1 MSLQERRKAVKAQ
14 LDRAV
19 MNHKKRAQLTR
30 EYTILTAGL
39 LAEKLEAEKPW
50 PRLEPCAQVNPVLW
64 EGWCRSQGRDTT
76 PSDVWTEADVVN
88 HIAAKA
94 VWTAT
99 EVPALPS

>member
-1 MSLQERRKAVKAQ
+1 MNLAERRKAVKAQ

-19 MNHKKRAQLTR
+19 IGHRKRAQLTR
-30 EYTILTAGL
+30 EYTILTAAL
-39 LAEKLEAEKPW
+39 LAEKLETKKGW

-88 HIAAKA
+88 HIAAKS
-94 VWTAT
+94 VRTSL
-99 EVPALPS
+99 EPPALP

>member
-1 MSLQERRKAVKAQ
+1 MTIAERRKAVKAQ

-19 MNHKKRAQLTR
+19 MGHKRRSQLTR
-30 EYTILTAGL
+30 EYTILTAAL
-39 LAEKLEAEKPW
+39 LAEKIEAEKGW

-76 PSDVWTEADVVN
+76 PSDHWTEFDVVN

-94 VWTAT
+94 VRNAL
-99 EVPALPS
+99 EAPALP

>member
-1 MSLQERRKAVKAQ
+1 MTLQERRKAVKAQ

-19 MNHKKRAQLTR
+19 MNHKKRTQLTR

-39 LAEKLEAEKPW
+39 LAEKLKAEKDW

-94 VWTAT
+94 VRNGLEA
-99 EVPALPS
+99 PALP

>member
-1 MSLQERRKAVKAQ
+1 MSIAERRKAVKAQ

-19 MNHKKRAQLTR
+19 MGHKRRSQLTR
-30 EYTILTAGL
+30 EYTILTAAL
-39 LAEKLEAEKPW
+39 LAEKIEAEKGW

-76 PSDVWTEADVVN
+76 PSDVWTETDVVN

-94 VWTAT
+94 VRTSSEA
-99 EVPALPS
+99 PALP

>member
-1 MSLQERRKAVKAQ
+1 MTLQERRKAVKAQ

-39 LAEKLEAEKPW
+39 LAEKLEAEKGW

-76 PSDVWTEADVVN
+76 PSDIWTEADVVN

-94 VWTAT
+94 VRTASET
-99 EVPALPS
+99 PALP